1 MKPKLLRVASKLED
15 QVISP
20 SLTSATSP
28 RFSRQSL
35 CAFLGSRNSPSFK
48 AFCTYPSL
56 YLQCLARARLQPRCL
71 PV

>member
-28 RFSRQSL
+28 RFSRLS